1 MERQDDRIILDQED
15 FFDNVDLYDYNEEIY
30 TERRSS
36 MKQSQENEEDILGG
50 R

>member
-1 MERQDDRIILDQED
+1 MGRQNDRRTLDQED

-30 TERRSS
+30 TDRRSV